1 MTITLFPLGN
11 LVQLAIFYN
20 QYNKK
25 NNYFFE
31 GGIKY
36 IYTDSGLKLDATS
49 WIKYNIQN
57 LYLLKVT

>member
-49 WIKYNIQN
+49 
-57 LYLLKVT
+57 